1 MAGMESWAAF
11 SARALEIDIGT
22 GLLDELKNAGIS
34 SFGKMAFIC
43 AANPNSGDD
52 TPLVEAVE
60 ALIGR
65 RPDAND
71 MLPLRRL
78 WYESHAIAIS
88 DMKSRLERTA
98 GDAPRQMPLAERM
111 QRLKRQKETLTGLQI
126 DQTLEPAHAVVDKVQ
141 SMLEENCLH
150 YLPPDK
156 CVSREQEASKEKPEP
171 AVSFDSSGNIKIGR
185 KAQELSC
192 DVGGELKLRRAL
204 TRRSLAINQAGLA
217 SFDKLEEWNNHLF
230 NTLMRDPPHGYKYVA
245 TQQILTADK
254 EYWTRIAQETRGAL
268 QITAGADPPLNEP
281 LTRFMHAPEISC
293 LMTPLPVLKGQ
304 TVQHDASS
312 SSAAANPK
320 GSGKKGG
327 KPSPD
332 SDPKK
337 VTAKSLLSSLP
348 EGCQSKLPSG
358 KWLCLFYNK
367 GICKHQKKK
376 QCPNGLHQCYY
387 VGCDKKRPY
396 IECSH

>member
-1 MAGMESWAAF
+1 MNQTF
-11 SARALEIDIGT
+11 
-22 GLLDELKNAGIS
+22 LDELKDASIT
-34 SFGKMAFIC
+34 SFGKLAFIC
-43 AANPNSGDD
+43 AANPTSGDD
-52 TPLVEAVE
+52 KPLSDAVE
-60 ALIGR
+60 QLIGR
-65 RPDAND
+65 KPDPAE
-71 MLPLRRL
+71 MMPLRRL

-111 QRLKRQKETLTGLQI
+111 QRLKRQKDTLTGLQI
-126 DQTLEPAHAVVDKVQ
+126 DQTLEPAHGVVDKVQ

-150 YLPPDK
+150 YLAPDK
-156 CVSREQEASKEKPEP
+156 CASREQEASKDGPEP
-171 AVSFDSSGNIKIGR
+171 AVSFDSSGNIKVGR

-192 DVGGELKLRRAL
+192 DINGELRLRKAL
-204 TRRSLAINQAGLA
+204 TRRSLAFNQAGLA

-230 NTLMRDPPHGYKYVA
+230 NTMMREPPQGYKYVT
-245 TQQILTADK
+245 TQQALTADR
-254 EYWTRIAQETRGAL
+254 EFWTRIAQDTRGEL
-268 QITAGADPPLNEP
+268 QITAGAAPPLDRYID
-281 LTRFMHAPEISC
+281 RFIHAPEISC
-293 LMTPLPVLKGQ
+293 LITPLPVLRNVE
-304 TVQHDASS
+304 TPSS
-312 SSAAANPK
+312 HSAPSAPSNPK
-320 GSGKKGG
+320 GSGKGKSGG
-327 KPSPD
+327 KEA
-332 SDPKK
+332 DPKR

-348 EGCQSKLPSG
+348 SGCQSKLPNG